1 MKILKL
7 LNKKNLSIL
16 ISFFFLQNSYSIEPV
31 DIWNLEKQSN
41 QDNSKNEIIEN
52 EDLLPSTI
60 FNIQNKIKKEI
71 LVDEEENLLSKNIN
85 IAGIYDPSDNDL
97 SIDMWVNSDGSKIL
111 EIINKIQKISLSKD
125 AREILNIALLT
136 NSYFP
141 EKNINKEQFLKT
153 KSDWLIKQKNL
164 DLIEV

>member
-1 MKILKL
+1 M
-7 LNKKNLSIL
+7 
-16 ISFFFLQNSYSIEPV
+16 
-31 DIWNLEKQSN
+31 
-41 QDNSKNEIIEN
+41 
-52 EDLLPSTI
+52 LPSTI

-125 AREILNIALLT
+125 AREILNIVLLT

-153 KSDWLIKQKNL
+153 KYDWLIKQKNL
-164 DLIEV
+164 DLIEAYIEKNKNLESQPKLIKYYIDYYLSRSDLGKACNIFEKINLI

>member
-16 ISFFFLQNSYSIEPV
+16 ISFFLLQNSYSIEPV

-52 EDLLPSTI
+52 EDLLPNTI

-71 LVDEEENLLSKNIN
+71 SVDEEENLLSKNIN
-85 IAGIYDPSDNDL
+85 IAGIYDPSDNNL
-97 SIDMWVNSDGSKIL
+97 SIDMWINSDGTKIL
-111 EIINKIQKISLSKD
+111 EIINKIQKISLSND

-141 EKNINKEQFLKT
+141 EKNINKEQFLE
-153 KSDWLIKQKNL
+153 IKNL
-164 DLIEV
+164 